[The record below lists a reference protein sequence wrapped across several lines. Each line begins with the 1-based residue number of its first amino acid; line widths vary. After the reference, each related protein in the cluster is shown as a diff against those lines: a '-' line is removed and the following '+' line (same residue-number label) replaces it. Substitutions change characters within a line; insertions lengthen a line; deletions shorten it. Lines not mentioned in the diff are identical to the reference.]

1 MLLVES
7 FLTPEKLKALK
18 TLLDATEYVDGRR
31 TAGFAAKTVKNNL
44 QAKASDPNYQKAN
57 ELVFNA
63 VVQCEPLQAY
73 AYPHRITPIRF
84 AKYGPGMHY
93 GEHFDAALMPIPNA
107 VLRTDLSFTLFLN
120 EPDDYEGGELV
131 VDLMGAERRVKMNAG
146 DLVMYPSG
154 NRHRVTEVTDGCREV
169 AVGWMQ
175 SMYASPEQRR
185 ILANIS
191 AVRYAIMQQDGKNED
206 FDLLNQAYIM
216 LERMW
221 GNP

>member
-1 MLLVES
+1 MLLVEN
-7 FLTPEKLKALK
+7 FLSPEQMNELKAL
-18 TLLDATEYVDGRR
+18 LAATEYVDGRN

-57 ELVFNA
+57 QLVFDA
-63 VVQCEPLQAY
+63 IVQCEPLQAY
-73 AYPHRITPIRF
+73 AYPHRVTPIRF
-84 AKYGPGMHY
+84 ARYGPGMHY

-107 VLRTDLSFTLFLN
+107 ILRTDLSFTLFLN
-120 EPDDYEGGELV
+120 SPDDYHGGELV
-131 VDLMGAERRVKMNAG
+131 VDLMGAEREVKLDAG

-154 NRHRVTEVTDGCREV
+154 NRHRVNEVTTGCREV

-175 SMYASPEQRR
+175 SMYAAPEQRQ

-191 AVRYAIMQQDGKNED
+191 KVRYEIMQQSGKSED